1 MPKKNGKKELQPVDE
16 VTKAIMAANQ
26 QFDLK
31 KNMEGI
37 RPRLPQIGI
46 LHQGQLFIMPDED
59 KRESFTGLILD
70 HHNINAFWSTPFSE
84 SGGGDPPDCYSM
96 DGIKPDTNRIEN
108 PVHDNCF
115 HCPNNKF
122 GTEMK
127 KDGTPGRGK
136 LCKNMKR
143 LHIMMPDEIMPFRL
157 TVPPSSIEAV
167 DLFIS
172 RVRGKELPHQLVPTT
187 FSLKEVSNKDSI
199 KYSELVMTAE
209 IMELQDGKKTFKFI
223 MEPDAQQTIKNFHA
237 EWLPI
242 MREQS
247 IEAEEYAGTN

>member
-1 MPKKNGKKELQPVDE
+1 MPKKKELTTVDE
-16 VTKAIMAANQ
+16 VTKAIMAANR

-96 DGIKPDTNRIEN
+96 DGIKPDISRIEN

-122 GTEMK
+122 GS
-127 KDGTPGRGK
+127 DIGGGRGK

-157 TVPPSSIEAV
+157 TVPPSSIGAV

-172 RVRGKELPHQLVPTT
+172 HVRGKGLSHQLVPTT
-187 FSLKEVSNKDSI
+187 FSLKEVANKDGI

-209 IMELQDGKKTFKFI
+209 IMDLQDGKKIFKFI
-223 MEPDAQQTIKNFHA
+223 MEPDAQQTIKNFHE

-247 IEAEEYAGTN
+247 IEVEEYAGQ